1 MIPCRSIASRLLAAH
16 PLQVHAGRNQLQ
28 PLLVTMTD
36 RELPHAWRLLA
47 TCRAAPHPVRAWRDA
62 LLDREVR
69 EFPDEASIVA
79 VLPSKLLN
87 LFATFLPVHSCS
99 PCRFG
104 TLLR

>member
-1 MIPCRSIASRLLAAH
+1 MSLDRFSRLLAAH

-79 VLPSKLLN
+79 VLPAKLLKSVCDVFFQFTPA
-87 LFATFLPVHSCS
+87 LLAGSA
-99 PCRFG
+99 PCYVK
-104 TLLR
+104 